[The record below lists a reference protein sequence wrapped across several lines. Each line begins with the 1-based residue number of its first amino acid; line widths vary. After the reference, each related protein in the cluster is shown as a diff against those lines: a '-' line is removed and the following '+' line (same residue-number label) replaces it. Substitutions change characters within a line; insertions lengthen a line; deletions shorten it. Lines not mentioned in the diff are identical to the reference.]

1 MKQRDSKEQKIYLKT
16 IYFLVFQD
24 KKYILKKRQA
34 HIVKIM
40 SNMKTENEND
50 FFEIEIYDGDIK
62 NELPI
67 SLFEEIEAELCDR
80 LLPSSLFEEIEAELC
95 DILLHDS
102 SPEEDDE
109 IDSATEFIKNIV
121 EKVKD
126 EFEALVEDGNQK
138 KFLNTLTKVFTIILS
153 VKADNADKIIKIV
166 KLTVST
172 LLKFWSEQ
180 N

>member
-1 MKQRDSKEQKIYLKT
+1 MEQKIYHKT
-16 IYFLVFQD
+16 IYFLIFQD
-24 KKYILKKRQA
+24 KKYISKKRQA
-34 HIVKIM
+34 HNSENNVKH
-40 SNMKTENEND
+40 ENWKWKRSFRNW
-50 FFEIEIYDGDIK
+50 FYDGDIK

-80 LLPSSLFEEIEAELC
+80 LLHS
-95 DILLHDS
+95 S

-109 IDSATEFIKNIV
+109 TEGAIEFIKNIV
-121 EKVKD
+121 DKVKE
-126 EFEALVEDGNQK
+126 EFEAVVEDGNQK
-138 KFLNTLTKVFTIILS
+138 KFLNTLTKVFTILLS

-172 LLKFWSEQ
+172 VLKLWSEQ